1 MADKTITDVPGLL
14 DQVRDRFA
22 HVEACPLTGE
32 RIFFEN
38 AGGALTLKSVVAT
51 SSFWAGV
58 PDNQGRANEA
68 SKELMAVIDQ
78 GKADMRTLMG
88 AEGAGGHVFVGES
101 GTEVL
106 FRLIRTAVVGCE
118 AGGSV
123 IGTTL
128 EHPASRS
135 ALAHWA
141 NVTGRERRLAVHD
154 DATGTVGPDA
164 FAAVVTPDTRVMT
177 IVHTS
182 PVTGM
187 GVDVGACVA
196 AVRAVAPD
204 CLVIVDGIQHACH
217 GHIDIGAMGADGY
230 AISPYKLFSRHGYGV
245 GFASDRM
252 TAFERER
259 LMGGPE
265 TAWEFGTRDTGAYAT
280 FTDVAEHFDW
290 LGSHFTDATGRRA
303 RMEAAANA
311 IHAHEKSLT
320 DAMLHGTGNLRG
332 LADMEGVHVVGGV
345 DNPAREGLV
354 SFWMDGRDAPDIVA
368 ALEADGIRTHTRK
381 ADHYSGNVLEPLGLS
396 GCVRVSLAHYNSV
409 DEVARF
415 LSSMAKLTER
425 AAA

>member
-1 MADKTITDVPGLL
+1 MIAQREGLM
-14 DQVRDRFA
+14 DAVRDRFA

-38 AGGALTLKSVVAT
+38 AGGALTLKSVIA
-51 SSFWAGV
+51 SSAFWAGV

-68 SKELMAVIDQ
+68 SKELVSIIDR
-78 GKADMRTLMG
+78 GKADMRLLMG
-88 AEGAGGHVFVGES
+88 APDGDGHVFVGES

-118 AGGSV
+118 KGGCV

-135 ALAHWA
+135 ALEHWA
-141 NVTGRERRLAVHD
+141 NVTGRTRRLAAHD
-154 DATGTVGPDA
+154 DATGTIQPEA
-164 FAAVVTPDTRVMT
+164 FAAVATPDTRVMT

-187 GVDVGACVA
+187 SVDVAACA
-196 AVRAVAPD
+196 RAVRAVAPD

-217 GHIDIGAMGADGY
+217 GHIDIAAIAADGY

-245 GFASDRM
+245 GYASDRL
-252 TAFERER
+252 TAMDREK
-259 LMGGPE
+259 LVGGPA

-280 FTDVAEHFDW
+280 FSDVVDHFEW
-290 LGSHFTDATGRRA
+290 LGGHFTTSDDRRT
-303 RMEAAANA
+303 RIEAAANA
-311 IHAHEKSLT
+311 IHTHEKSLT
-320 DAMLHGTGNLRG
+320 DAMLHGTGNLKG
-332 LADMEGVHVVGGV
+332 LAEMDGVHIVGGV

-354 SFWMDGRDAPDIVA
+354 SFWMDSRDAPSIVA

-381 ADHYSGNVLEPLGLS
+381 ADHYSGNVLEPLGLD
-396 GCVRVSLAHYNSV
+396 GCVRVSLAHYNTV
-409 DEVARF
+409 EEVAKL
-415 LSSMAKLTER
+415 LSVMAGVVEG
-425 AAA
+425 